1 MKDFRR
7 HPPHVPTTSA
17 SPQTFSGLSL
27 IPSCSTACSI
37 ANLRPAVFGAFSA
50 AKLSPRLEPVFCS
63 ALFAPVSSFIQW
75 SVSPTRRTVC
85 VTQRSIGHCRFFCS
99 CWKVRHCLRL
109 CVLQKR
115 HVLLIH
121 QGEVF
126 LELETELEPSLCVVV
141 VLDKFRSKLQDFCD
155 VRRRHITAPLP
166 CASFASSV
174 TRSTTNGVQQD
185 HFMMWTPVQM
195 I

>member
-7 HPPHVPTTSA
+7 HPPHVPTTST
-17 SPQTFSGLSL
+17 SPQTLPDCHSS
-27 IPSCSTACSI
+27 
-37 ANLRPAVFGAFSA
+37 PAVARLAASRISDPRFSA
-50 AKLSPRLEPVFCS
+50 RSRPPTVSTPRTPLLFGTLCTSLKLHPV
-63 ALFAPVSSFIQW
+63 VSVANKAYS
-75 SVSPTRRTVC
+75 VC
-85 VTQRSIGHCRFFCS
+85 VTQRSIGHCRFLCS

-126 LELETELEPSLCVVV
+126 LELETELEPGLCVVV

-166 CASFASSV
+166 CASFACSV

-185 HFMMWTPVQM
+185 DFMMWTPVQM